1 MTADRRWPVITALG
15 IEQILAWGMSYYLL
29 TVLAKPISADT
40 GWPLSWVVGSLSVG
54 LLVAGTVS
62 PRVGRL
68 IGTYGGRPVMAV
80 SVILLAVG
88 LVLLGWSPSLP
99 VFVVAWTVL
108 GAGMGAGLYDAAF
121 ATLGRLYGATAR
133 PSITTLTL
141 WGGFASTVCWP
152 LSARLI
158 ELVGWR
164 HTCFIY
170 AAVQLV
176 ISLPL
181 ILSLPHAPPLA
192 PKPDGSHASDGPLTS
207 TERQAF
213 LLMGAIVTVGGACT
227 AIISV
232 HVLTFLQAK
241 GMTLAVAVALGA
253 LIGPSQ
259 VGARILEMMTGAR
272 FHPLW
277 TLTVAMSLIAIGI
290 SLLWAGFAI
299 PAVALILYGAGNGI
313 YSIARGT
320 VPLALFGPERYA
332 PLVGKLAMPSLL
344 AQALTPSIAAL
355 VLTVYGTA
363 AALALLAVMALV
375 NVGLVGL
382 LWRVERASRRRIE
395 AEGRGESER
404 SPD

>member
-29 TVLAKPISADT
+29 TVLAKPISTDT

-68 IGTYGGRPVMAV
+68 IGTYGGRPVMSA
-80 SVILLAVG
+80 SVILLAIG
-88 LVLLGWSPSLP
+88 LALLGWSPSLP
-99 VFVVAWTVL
+99 VFVAAWIVL

-121 ATLGRLYGATAR
+121 ATLGRLYGASAR

-152 LSARLI
+152 LSAWLI
-158 ELVGWR
+158 DLVGWR

-170 AAVQLV
+170 AAVQLA
-176 ISLPL
+176 ICLPL
-181 ILSLPHAPPLA
+181 ILSLPHARPLA
-192 PKPDGSHASDGPLTS
+192 PKPDGGPVADGAMTPG
-207 TERQAF
+207 ERRAF

-241 GMTLAVAVALGA
+241 GLSLAVAVALGA

-259 VGARILEMMTGAR
+259 VGARILEMLTGGR
-272 FHPLW
+272 YHPLW
-277 TLTVAMSLIAIGI
+277 TLTAALALMAVGI
-290 SLLWAGFAI
+290 VLLWTGLTI
-299 PAVALILYGAGNGI
+299 PAIALILYGAGNGV

-320 VPLALFGPERYA
+320 MPLALFGPDRYA
-332 PLVGKLAMPSLL
+332 PLVGRLAMPSLL
-344 AQALTPSIAAL
+344 AQALMPS
-355 VLTVYGTA
+355 A
-363 AALALLAVMALV
+363 AALFLTGYGPDAALAVLAVMALI
-375 NVGLVGL
+375 NVGLVML
-382 LWRVERASRRRIE
+382 LWQADRALRP
-395 AEGRGESER
+395 AP
-404 SPD
+404 SPA

>member
-68 IGTYGGRPVMAV
+68 IGTYGGRPVMSV
-80 SVILLAVG
+80 SVILLAIG
-88 LVLLGWSPSLP
+88 LALLGWSPSLP
-99 VFVVAWTVL
+99 VFVVAWIVL

-152 LSARLI
+152 LSAWLI
-158 ELVGWR
+158 DLVGWR

-170 AAVQLV
+170 AAVQLG
-176 ISLPL
+176 ICLPL
-181 ILSLPHAPPLA
+181 ILSLPHAPPMP
-192 PKPDGSHASDGPLTS
+192 PKPDGSPVADEAMTPA
-207 TERQAF
+207 ERRAF

-227 AIISV
+227 AILSV

-241 GMTLAVAVALGA
+241 GITLAVAVAMGA

-259 VGARILEMMTGAR
+259 VGARILEMLTGGR
-272 FHPLW
+272 YHPLW
-277 TLTVAMSLIAIGI
+277 TLTVAMSLVAGGI
-290 SLLWAGFAI
+290 LFLWAGFPI
-299 PAVALILYGAGNGI
+299 PAIALILYGAGNGI

-320 VPLALFGPERYA
+320 VPLALFGPDRYA
-332 PLVGKLAMPSLL
+332 PLLGRLAMPSLL
-344 AQALTPSIAAL
+344 AQALTPS
-355 VLTVYGTA
+355 A
-363 AALALLAVMALV
+363 AALILTGYGTDAALAILALMALT
-375 NVGLVGL
+375 NVGLVVL
-382 LWRVERASRRRIE
+382 LWQADRALRPTP
-395 AEGRGESER
+395 
-404 SPD
+404 SPA